1 MILLGTMIGF
11 REPATL
17 ETLLLLADIETARV
31 FALVIGAA
39 AFVGGILLLFNHK
52 RDLERSLDAGST
64 ERQARFERRKFRR
77 RAISSSL
84 MASVGF
90 LVGGF
95 YWVTEQQVFA
105 IFVTLILGL
114 LGAISILAMID
125 FFSVGLKQLA
135 TPDENSERAMLEEI
149 VRKHREAKEQNEQQ
163 D

>member
-1 MILLGTMIGF
+1 MIGF

-64 ERQARFERRKFRR
+64 ERQTRFERRKFRR